1 MGGVVCS
8 PRAPLLFLTLSRAHT
23 SLPIPTL
30 SRTHAQTHLIKNCL
44 LTFLTL
50 LRTHVLTPHFSY
62 PISQKKKF
70 PRCYLKDSNGGLFVW
85 VQLTGYLPDFHD
97 LLFGYKE

>member
-1 MGGVVCS
+1 MRS
-8 PRAPLLFLTLSRAHT
+8 HLNSHPNSLTH
-23 SLPIPTL
+23 

-62 PISQKKKF
+62 PITQRKKF